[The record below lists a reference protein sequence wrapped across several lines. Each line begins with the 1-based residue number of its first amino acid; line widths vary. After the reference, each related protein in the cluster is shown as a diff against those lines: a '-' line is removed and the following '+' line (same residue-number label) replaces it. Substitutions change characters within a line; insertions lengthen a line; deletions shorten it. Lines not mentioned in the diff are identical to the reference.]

1 MVRYLTGNV
10 DGKSL
15 ILKNLLLLISTVFS
29 ITLDPLDNPCVRKIR
44 STAWTYARKKTIR
57 MITGQAKTAP
67 SDSLFQELQVPT
79 MKSVIDINF
88 LKSRERALR
97 LPVEHPRRTCLD
109 REPLTRIRSRYNCR
123 SRRINLSQTWP
134 DEA

>member
-1 MVRYLTGNV
+1 MRYLTRNV

-15 ILKNLLLLISTVFS
+15 ILKIYCCSYQQCSQLLWIHL
-29 ITLDPLDNPCVRKIR
+29 ITLAQKNQVDRLDVCQKKAIRK
-44 STAWTYARKKTIR
+44 
-57 MITGQAKTAP
+57 ITGQAKTAP